1 MEAVLFVNVKGL
13 VVLVR
18 VRVEVATVFIGIGAN
33 SKSEICRLVSKKS
46 DLALFCLLAFSFLL

>member
-1 MEAVLFVNVKGL
+1 MFVNVKGL